1 MRIKELYLNL
11 DAIKLALDT
20 STNLLSLP
28 EFDGRESLL
37 TAANVKSV
45 NQTISDSQR
54 KLREIINT
62 SLGEVDYGQE
72 I

>member
-1 MRIKELYLNL
+1 MKAKEIYLNL

-37 TAANVKSV
+37 TEANIKSV
-45 NQTISDSQR
+45 NHTINEAQR

-62 SLGEVDYGQE
+62 TLGEVDYEQ
-72 I
+72 